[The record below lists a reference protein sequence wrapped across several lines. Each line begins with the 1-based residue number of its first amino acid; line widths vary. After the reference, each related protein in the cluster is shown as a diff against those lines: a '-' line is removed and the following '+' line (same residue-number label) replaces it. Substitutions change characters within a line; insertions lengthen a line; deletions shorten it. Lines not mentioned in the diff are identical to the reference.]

1 MSRRAG
7 PPLMPPGSHGIKG
20 GMSLPT
26 VDLSQF
32 GADRVRA
39 AVQAAV
45 EHASAGALPT
55 RALLAQGAEATLKSA
70 DAESSTY
77 FVSILELAYLVASAD
92 GLASEERHT
101 LADLLERLTGAA
113 VSHDALELHFKDLD
127 DAVEMLGRR
136 ERLRR
141 AAEDFAEPTRQ
152 HEALGFAAVVAL
164 ADGVLAPPENAA
176 LTELGG
182 HFGFAPDEIERVVG
196 GVVQRVR
203 AELGGAS

>member
-1 MSRRAG
+1 M
-7 PPLMPPGSHGIKG
+7 LPGSRGIKVP
-20 GMSLPT
+20 MSLLT

-32 GADRVRA
+32 GAERVRA

-45 EHASAGALPT
+45 EHASAGSLPT
-55 RALLAQGAEATLKSA
+55 QAVLQQGAEATLKSE
-70 DAESSTY
+70 DAATSTY

-92 GLASEERHT
+92 GLADAERHT
-101 LADLLERLTGAA
+101 LAELLERLTGKA
-113 VSHDALELHFKDLD
+113 VKHEAMELHFKDLD

-141 AAEDFAEPTRQ
+141 AAEDFGDPTRQ

-164 ADGVLAPPENAA
+164 ADGVLAEPENAA

-182 HFGFAPDEIERVVG
+182 HFGLSDAETENVVG
-196 GVVQRVR
+196 GIVKRVR
-203 AELGGAS
+203 AELDRSGAAS

>member
-1 MSRRAG
+1 MT
-7 PPLMPPGSHGIKG
+7 
-20 GMSLPT
+20 LPA

-39 AVQAAV
+39 AVQAAI
-45 EHASAGALPT
+45 EHASAGALPNT
-55 RALLAQGAEATLKSA
+55 EVLKHGAEATLQ
-70 DAESSTY
+70 DEDVVSSTY

-92 GLASEERHT
+92 GFAEEERHT
-101 LADLLERLTGAA
+101 LAGLLERLTGDALA
-113 VSHDALELHFKDLD
+113 HDALELHFKDLD

-141 AAEDFAEPTRQ
+141 AAEDFVDSTRQ

-164 ADGVLAPPENAA
+164 ADGKLADPENAA

-182 HFGFAPDEIERVVG
+182 HFGFSPEETANVVG
-196 GVVQRVR
+196 GIVQRVR
-203 AELGGAS
+203 TELGAKS